1 MKRILMKLARRTVP
15 LAFLCAFL
23 CVSAAALENPFSDVR
38 RDAPYYDA
46 VMWALETGVTAGT
59 SSTAFSPA
67 ATCNRGQVVTFLW
80 RMAGQPEPA
89 SDYNPFSDV
98 GRSSFCYKAV
108 LWAVQQE
115 ITNGTTDDTFSPGNL
130 CTYAHVLTF
139 LWRYMGT
146 PEAAGSGAYA
156 GAWYADALAWANEN
170 GILKGASFT
179 PTNPCPRSDIVSF
192 LYRWARPAELSRYPE
207 LTVDLTPI
215 PESELGGDYRDG
227 NFEFIIELQGDGES
241 RDELLFLIQ
250 DADTGDFIGGCERV
264 GVNFYRGD
272 SYSSGEFAVGF
283 SRVDGV
289 IYLDYYRNNV
299 HMNKIPCD
307 SYEDVFNDSDEEDI
321 WIGDYVG
328 SWIGADGDARYELT
342 IDFAG
347 LRDDVEYYKFHLD
360 YRSRLHW
367 DALCAFNSARGGLV
381 ISGVE
386 ETDEH
391 FNKYTGE
398 SNPETVTRNCQG
410 VIALQDDGSLW
421 INVTADDGSLKD
433 FLEDIDGR
441 FVRNL

>member
-1 MKRILMKLARRTVP
+1 MKRILMKLARRTIP

-80 RMAGQPEPA
+80 RMAGQPEPT

-139 LWRYMGT
+139 LWRYVGV
-146 PEAAGSGAYA
+146 PAPAGQGAYA
-156 GAWYADALAWANEN
+156 GAWYADALAWADEN
-170 GILKGASFT
+170 GILSGASFT

-192 LYRWARPAELSRYPE
+192 LYRWARLASLSQYPE
-207 LTVDLTPI
+207 LAVDRAPI
-215 PESELGGDYRDG
+215 PERDLQGTYRGAGLEFILEVQSDGGD
-227 NFEFIIELQGDGES
+227 EKQG
-241 RDELLFLIQ
+241 LLFLIQ
-250 DADTGDFIGGCERV
+250 NAYTGDFIGSCERA
-264 GVNFYRGD
+264 GVNFYKSD
-272 SYSSGEFAVGF
+272 VYSSGEFAVGF

-299 HMNKIPCD
+299 HMGKIPRVSFD
-307 SYEDVFNDSDEEDI
+307 ELLDDSD
-321 WIGDYVG
+321 
-328 SWIGADGDARYELT
+328 A
-342 IDFAG
+342 
-347 LRDDVEYYKFHLD
+347 DDVSTGEQVGLSAFVGTWQEAEYETYPRMKITPLDSKRCQITIWYKYYMWEATGEYDADL
-360 YRSRLHW
+360 SRISYK
-367 DALCAFNSARGGLV
+367 DGVYSSRDRGGDWE
-381 ISGVE
+381 VE
-386 ETDEH
+386 ETGCSGWIFYESPGLLRWLDNNEGNELYFAPYVDSTDE
-391 FNKYTGE
+391 
-398 SNPETVTRNCQG
+398 
-410 VIALQDDGSLW
+410 
-421 INVTADDGSLKD
+421 
-433 FLEDIDGR
+433 
-441 FVRNL
+441 